1 MQKFKVLF
9 TAERV
14 YFAENMDKAEEIAQK
29 DIQYMSNFKAQIFSI
44 SPFNSVGIYPTD
56 MEEE

>member
-1 MQKFKVLF
+1 
-9 TAERV
+9 
-14 YFAENMDKAEEIAQK
+14 MDKAEEIAQK